1 MTCIFLNMITM
12 CAETA
17 DQSKTTD
24 DILNFIN
31 NIFIAI
37 FTMECL
43 MKLIALNWRYFKI
56 PWNIFDIAIVILSI
70 LGIIFERFLDTALIF
85 SPTVLR
91 VVRVVRVGRV
101 LRLVKGARGIR
112 TLLFAL
118 VISMPALLNIGLLLF
133 LIIFIYGI
141 FGMNFFMYVR
151 YDAGIN
157 ELFNF
162 ETIFRSMITLFPLC
176 TSAGWS
182 GVLKALTND
191 QPPHCDPSKTNSLP
205 IQSKGDCGNSAIAIP
220 FLVSYLIISFLV
232 VVNMYIAVILENFS
246 QAREE
251 VQQGLA

>member
-1 MTCIFLNMITM
+1 M
-12 CAETA
+12 
-17 DQSKTTD
+17 
-24 DILNFIN
+24 
-31 NIFIAI
+31 
-37 FTMECL
+37 
-43 MKLIALNWRYFKI
+43 
-56 PWNIFDIAIVILSI
+56 
-70 LGIIFERFLDTALIF
+70 IFEKFIKSLINF

-91 VVRVVRVGRV
+91 IVRVVRVGRV

-133 LIIFIYGI
+133 LVMFIYAI
-141 FGMNFFMYVR
+141 FGMNFFMYVK

-162 ETIFRSMITLFPLC
+162 ETIFRSVITLFPLC

-182 GVLKALTND
+182 GILTALTND
-191 QPPHCDPSKTNSLP
+191 QPPYCDPTKSNPLSVAR
-205 IQSKGDCGNSAIAIP
+205 GDCGNSTVAIP

-232 VVNMYIAVILENFS
+232 ICNMYIAIILENFS

-251 VQQGLA
+251 VQQG